1 MAFSQQLVRRTLGG
15 HVSSASSSSDK
26 VCWTAFFRAPLG
38 MRRGGVAAVGSPWT
52 KSQIALNVMDAVPGF
67 ASNVRKFL
75 SVHISLSN
83 KICKMI
89 TSNFCAIYAKGSL
102 TMPSLVPLTV
112 PGS

>member
-52 KSQIALNVMDAVPGF
+52 KSQISLNVIDAVPGLHQMCENSCPFISVYPTKF
-67 ASNVRKFL
+67 AK
-75 SVHISLSN
+75 
-83 KICKMI
+83 
-89 TSNFCAIYAKGSL
+89 
-102 TMPSLVPLTV
+102 
-112 PGS
+112 